1 MFIDFLAFYVRIESK
16 KDGDDSMG
24 ALNETAITPMT
35 IKIDE
40 IDATVINPIRK
51 VDTTSEG
58 YQILAKSIEKEGQLY
73 PITVRKLNTD
83 EQEAVADSKV
93 KYGIIDGHHRFQ
105 IAIDNGKIE
114 ILANVDT
121 SGSSEINDIILAFKL
136 NNTNIRMTPAQ
147 RGEVI
152 FKLIELY
159 EKNGE
164 KKSAGDIGK
173 EIFGLQTAMAYRC
186 LQAFKQASSKS
197 EDNSKSINKCN
208 LKKLYE
214 AFDKL
219 PTDSNFNFE
228 HTEQYIEQLNAIK
241 EIESQLRF
249 YRKFLLSQ
257 PNVKEKIKKQK
268 LND

>member
-1 MFIDFLAFYVRIESK
+1 
-16 KDGDDSMG
+16 
-24 ALNETAITPMT
+24 
-35 IKIDE
+35 
-40 IDATVINPIRK
+40 
-51 VDTTSEG
+51 
-58 YQILAKSIEKEGQLY
+58 
-73 PITVRKLNTD
+73 
-83 EQEAVADSKV
+83 
-93 KYGIIDGHHRFQ
+93 
-105 IAIDNGKIE
+105 
-114 ILANVDT
+114 
-121 SGSSEINDIILAFKL
+121 
-136 NNTNIRMTPAQ
+136 MTPAQ